1 MLTMEEFWLK
11 MLCDPVFWFL
21 FVGIVLGWTLLN
33 YVFYVVL
40 FENNQEDSDH
50 EH

>member
-1 MLTMEEFWLK
+1 MLSLNEFWLK
-11 MLCDPVFWFL
+11 MLFDPVFWFL
-21 FVGIVLGWTLLN
+21 FVGIVLGWTLLS